1 MGMTITQANAALT
14 LLHHASGER
23 PATPEAL
30 DQAVTALH
38 DGAVKVLGAGQMTQE
53 HRAAAAHRLR
63 QAGEGS

>member
-1 MGMTITQANAALT
+1 MAMTITQANAAMT

-30 DQAVTALH
+30 DQAVTVLH
-38 DGAVKVLGAGQMTQE
+38 DGALKALGAGQLSAE
-53 HRAAAAHRLR
+53 HQAAAVRRLQ